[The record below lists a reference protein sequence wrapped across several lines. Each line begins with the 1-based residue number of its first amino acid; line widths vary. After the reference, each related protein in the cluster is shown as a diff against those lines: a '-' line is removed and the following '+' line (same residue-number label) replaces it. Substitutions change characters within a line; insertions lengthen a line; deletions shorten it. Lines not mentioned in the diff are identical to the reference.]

1 MSEENKK
8 TPHIC
13 ILCGEQADLEL
24 DNGQWICCV
33 CAQIQGEL
41 AEMQD

>member
-1 MSEENKK
+1 MRSKNKK
-8 TPHIC
+8 SPHTC
-13 ILCGEQADLEL
+13 CVCGEKADLEL
-24 DNGQWICCV
+24 DDGQWICTL